1 MVISSLAAF
10 VSTLPLPFLDTVDNG
25 GLGSCTQSAVIHRSY
40 RTAMF
45 DNRADPFCM
54 IEDADRRVAADSS
67 LYDVA
72 DNAQGSNLKYQR
84 DVKYSWFNQTC
95 E

>member
-1 MVISSLAAF
+1 
-10 VSTLPLPFLDTVDNG
+10 
-25 GLGSCTQSAVIHRSY
+25 
-40 RTAMF
+40 
-45 DNRADPFCM
+45 M